1 MKTIEVKKIPN
12 PVKLNL
18 AVVRP
23 GTPIKAVDAL
33 PEITY
38 VRQRVVVE
46 AKKVAAYA
54 KVCGF
59 SKAHGVPMLFT
70 HIEAFPLAMILFAN
84 KAFPWPGMGLVH
96 LANQAKL
103 VKRINVGDA
112 LRIEM
117 RTGELLAHD
126 KGQAFTLH
134 ARALR
139 DGDVVWESTWTLLR
153 LGIRNPKGRKYE
165 SALNDGPALSHQA
178 DFFAAAGIGRAYGLA
193 SGDVNPIHLFAVTAK
208 FLGFKKAIAHGMWT
222 KAKALALLMPREDVN
237 SAEVTVEFKTPLFLP
252 ARASL
257 WSAREDNGALFEV
270 RNAKGDKPHLRGR
283 LTY

>member
-70 HIEAFPLAMILFAN
+70 HIEAFPLAMMLFAN
-84 KAFPWPGMGLVH
+84 KAFPWP
-96 LANQAKL
+96 AK
-103 VKRINVGDA
+103 RC
-112 LRIEM
+112 
-117 RTGELLAHD
+117 
-126 KGQAFTLH
+126 
-134 ARALR
+134 
-139 DGDVVWESTWTLLR
+139 W
-153 LGIRNPKGRKYE
+153 
-165 SALNDGPALSHQA
+165 
-178 DFFAAAGIGRAYGLA
+178 
-193 SGDVNPIHLFAVTAK
+193 
-208 FLGFKKAIAHGMWT
+208 
-222 KAKALALLMPREDVN
+222 
-237 SAEVTVEFKTPLFLP
+237 
-252 ARASL
+252 
-257 WSAREDNGALFEV
+257 
-270 RNAKGDKPHLRGR
+270 
-283 LTY
+283 

>member
-1 MKTIEVKKIPN
+1 M
-12 PVKLNL
+12 
-18 AVVRP
+18 VRP
-23 GTPIKAVDAL
+23 GTKIKAVEAL
-33 PEITY
+33 PQITY
-38 VRQRVVVE
+38 VRPRVVVD
-46 AKKVAAYA
+46 AKKLAAYSR
-54 KVCGF
+54 VCGF

-103 VKRINVGDA
+103 IKRINVGDA

-117 RTGELLAHD
+117 TTGELLAHD
-126 KGQAFTLH
+126 KGQAFTLK

-165 SALNDGPALSHQA
+165 SVLGDDGPLSHQA
-178 DFFAAAGIGRAYGLA
+178 DFFAPAGIGRAYGRA
-193 SGDVNPIHLFAVTAK
+193 SGDVNPIHMFAITAK

-222 KAKALALLMPREDVN
+222 KAKALSLLMPREDVDH
-237 SAEVTVEFKTPLFLP
+237 AEVNVEFKTPLFLP
-252 ARASL
+252 AKASL
-257 WSAREDNGALFEV
+257 WSARIENGANFEV
-270 RNAKGDKPHLRGR
+270 RNAKGDRPHLKGKV
-283 LTY
+283 TY